1 MTAPARDSDSV
12 AAEGGARVGTATPTA
27 GTRVTR
33 ATRATRARR
42 RADAA
47 TTIAWAASRAGFD
60 LPVRVRAWDGSEA
73 GPDGP
78 PTAVLRSPLALRRAL
93 WAPGELGLARAY
105 VSGDLD
111 VEGDLTEGLRRA
123 FRAARPAQSAARGVG
138 SRPRVAGGWRRR
150 WGPGRWADVL
160 STAAVAASRLGMLG
174 PPPAP
179 PACEIRLSG
188 RAHSRARDQAVIAGH
203 YDLPVSFY
211 RLILDPAM
219 AYSCGYWTSDDP
231 GYGLADAQRDKLDLV
246 ADKLRLGPD
255 VSLLDLGC
263 GWGSLTVHAAQHRQ
277 ARVTSVTLSAEQ
289 GGYARERLRGL
300 GLADRAQV
308 LIQDYRDT
316 TGGPYDAIASLEMGE
331 HVGADGY
338 PAFCAA
344 LHGLLRPG
352 GRLLIQQMSR
362 GSNAPGGGAFIESY
376 VTADMHMRPV
386 GETVGLL
393 EEAGL
398 RGARRPGAARRTT
411 SARSG
416 PGSTTWSGTCPRSR
430 RSSARSA
437 PGCGGCTWPAARW
450 RSKRAG
456 WASTRSWRRGAND
469 ARAAMFGWTA
479 LVTGGA
485 LLALVA
491 VAFVDR
497 RQDRQAQ
504 RHGRRLG
511 RGDRGGGGGEL
522 PRVDRARRPRPPL
535 AAGGRGGALGRP
547 AGAGTWRPGRAAR
560 ARIRATVSCSAGRRA
575 TGTGTRC
582 ARSTCRSC

>member
-1 MTAPARDSDSV
+1 MTAPAKDRDNV
-12 AAEGGARVGTATPTA
+12 VAEGGARVGAAARAA
-27 GTRVTR
+27 G
-33 ATRATRARR
+33 TRARR

-47 TTIAWAASRAGFD
+47 TTIAWAAARAGFD

-73 GPDGP
+73 GPAGP
-78 PTAVLRSPLALRRAL
+78 PTAVLRSPRALRRAL

-123 FRAARPAQSAARGVG
+123 FRAARPAQSGRAWGGGASDGRATGGRVSRGRV
-138 SRPRVAGGWRRR
+138 SRGRVSRGRVSRGRGPGAWAG
-150 WGPGRWADVL
+150 WGPGRWADVV
-160 STAAVAASRLGMLG
+160 SAAAVAASRLGVLG

-179 PACEIRLSG
+179 PASEIRLSG
-188 RAHSRARDQAVIAGH
+188 RAHSRARDRAVIAGH

-219 AYSCGYWTSDDP
+219 AYSCGYWTGDGP

-246 ADKLRLGPD
+246 ADKLRLGPG

-277 ARVTSVTLSAEQ
+277 ARVSSVTLSAEQ
-289 GGYARERLRGL
+289 GGYTRERLRGL

-344 LHGLLRPG
+344 LHRLLRPG

-362 GSNAPGGGAFIESY
+362 GRNAPGGGAFIESY

-393 EEAGL
+393 EDAGL
-398 RGARRPGAARRTT
+398 EVLGVQALRPHYVRTIRAWLGNLEDNLPAVEAIIGRERARM
-411 SARSG
+411 
-416 PGSTTWSGTCPRSR
+416 
-430 RSSARSA
+430 
-437 PGCGGCTWPAARW
+437 W
-450 RSKRAG
+450 RLYLA
-456 WASTRSWRRGAND
+456 
-469 ARAAMFGWTA
+469 
-479 LVTGGA
+479 GGA
-485 LLALVA
+485 L
-491 VAFVDR
+491 AFEEGRMGVD
-497 RQDRQAQ
+497 QI
-504 RHGRRLG
+504 
-511 RGDRGGGGGEL
+511 
-522 PRVDRARRPRPPL
+522 L
-535 AAGGRGGALGRP
+535 AARP
-547 AGAGTWRPGRAAR
+547 E
-560 ARIRATVSCSAGRRA
+560 
-575 TGTGTRC
+575 
-582 ARSTCRSC
+582 

>member
-1 MTAPARDSDSV
+1 MTAPAKDRDSV
-12 AAEGGARVGTATPTA
+12 VAEGGARVGAAASAA
-27 GTRVTR
+27 G
-33 ATRATRARR
+33 TRARR

-73 GPDGP
+73 GPAGP
-78 PTAVLRSPLALRRAL
+78 LTAVLRSPRALRRAL

-123 FRAARPAQSAARGVG
+123 FRAARPAQSGRASGGGASGGRVLGGGASGGRVSRGREPG
-138 SRPRVAGGWRRR
+138 AWSGR
-150 WGPGRWADVL
+150 GPGRWADVL
-160 STAAVAASRLGMLG
+160 SVAAVAASRLGVFG

-246 ADKLRLGPD
+246 ADNLRLGPGI
-255 VSLLDLGC
+255 SLLDMGC

-277 ARVTSVTLSAEQ
+277 ARVSSVTLSAEQ
-289 GGYARERLRGL
+289 GGYTRERLRGL
-300 GLADRAQV
+300 GLANRAQV

-331 HVGADGY
+331 HDGADGY

-344 LHGLLRPG
+344 LHRLLRPG

-362 GSNAPGGGAFIESY
+362 GRNAPGGGAFIESY
-376 VTADMHMRPV
+376 VTADMHMQPV

-393 EEAGL
+393 EDAGL
-398 RGARRPGAARRTT
+398 EVLGVQALRPHYVRTIRAWLDNLEENLPTVEAIIGRERARM
-411 SARSG
+411 
-416 PGSTTWSGTCPRSR
+416 
-430 RSSARSA
+430 
-437 PGCGGCTWPAARW
+437 W
-450 RSKRAG
+450 RLYLA
-456 WASTRSWRRGAND
+456 
-469 ARAAMFGWTA
+469 
-479 LVTGGA
+479 GGA
-485 LLALVA
+485 L
-491 VAFVDR
+491 AFEEGRMGVD
-497 RQDRQAQ
+497 QI
-504 RHGRRLG
+504 
-511 RGDRGGGGGEL
+511 
-522 PRVDRARRPRPPL
+522 L
-535 AAGGRGGALGRP
+535 AARP
-547 AGAGTWRPGRAAR
+547 E
-560 ARIRATVSCSAGRRA
+560 
-575 TGTGTRC
+575 
-582 ARSTCRSC
+582 

>member
-1 MTAPARDSDSV
+1 MTAPAKDTDKAV
-12 AAEGGARVGTATPTA
+12 AEGGARVGAAAPA
-27 GTRVTR
+27 ASR
-33 ATRATRARR
+33 RARR

-47 TTIAWAASRAGFD
+47 TTIAWAASRAGFA

-73 GPDGP
+73 GPAGP
-78 PTAVLRSPLALRRAL
+78 PTAVLRSPRALRRAL

-123 FRAARPAQSAARGVG
+123 FRAARPAQSGPASGGGASGDRATRAQVSRGRG
-138 SRPRVAGGWRRR
+138 PGAWTG
-150 WGPGRWADVL
+150 WGPGRWADVV
-160 STAAVAASRLGMLG
+160 SAAAVAASRLGVFG

-188 RAHSRARDQAVIAGH
+188 RSHSRARDRAVIAGH

-219 AYSCGYWTSDDP
+219 AYSCGYWTGDGP

-246 ADKLRLGPD
+246 ADKLRLGPG

-277 ARVTSVTLSAEQ
+277 AQVSSVTLSAEQ
-289 GGYARERLRGL
+289 GGYTRERLRGL

-344 LHGLLRPG
+344 LRRLLRPG

-362 GSNAPGGGAFIESY
+362 GRNAPGGGAFIESY

-386 GETVGLL
+386 GETIGLL
-393 EEAGL
+393 EDAGL
-398 RGARRPGAARRTT
+398 EVLGVQALRPHYVRTIRAWLDNLDENLPAVEAIIGRERARM
-411 SARSG
+411 
-416 PGSTTWSGTCPRSR
+416 
-430 RSSARSA
+430 
-437 PGCGGCTWPAARW
+437 W
-450 RSKRAG
+450 RLYLA
-456 WASTRSWRRGAND
+456 
-469 ARAAMFGWTA
+469 
-479 LVTGGA
+479 GGA
-485 LLALVA
+485 L
-491 VAFVDR
+491 AFEEGRMGVD
-497 RQDRQAQ
+497 QI
-504 RHGRRLG
+504 
-511 RGDRGGGGGEL
+511 
-522 PRVDRARRPRPPL
+522 L
-535 AAGGRGGALGRP
+535 AARP
-547 AGAGTWRPGRAAR
+547 E
-560 ARIRATVSCSAGRRA
+560 
-575 TGTGTRC
+575 
-582 ARSTCRSC
+582 

>member
-1 MTAPARDSDSV
+1 MTAPAKDADNV
-12 AAEGGARVGTATPTA
+12 VAEGGARVGAAAPAA
-27 GTRVTR
+27 G
-33 ATRATRARR
+33 TRARR

-73 GPDGP
+73 GPAGP
-78 PTAVLRSPLALRRAL
+78 PTAVLRSPRALRRAL

-123 FRAARPAQSAARGVG
+123 FRAARPAQSGPASGGGASGRTPSAGRA
-138 SRPRVAGGWRRR
+138 SRAWSG
-150 WGPGRWADVL
+150 WGPGRWADVV
-160 STAAVAASRLGMLG
+160 SAAAVAASRLGVFG

-188 RAHSRARDQAVIAGH
+188 RVHSRARDQAVIAGH

-219 AYSCGYWTSDDP
+219 AYSCGYWTGDGP

-246 ADKLRLGPD
+246 AGKLRLGPG
-255 VSLLDLGC
+255 VSLLDMGC

-277 ARVTSVTLSAEQ
+277 ARVRSVTLSAEQ
-289 GGYARERLRGL
+289 GGYTRERLRGL
-300 GLADRAQV
+300 GLADRAEV

-344 LHGLLRPG
+344 LHRQLRPG

-362 GSNAPGGGAFIESY
+362 GRSAPGGGAFIESY

-393 EEAGL
+393 EDAGL
-398 RGARRPGAARRTT
+398 EVLGVQAMRPHYVRTIRAWLDNLEENLPAVEAIIGRERARM
-411 SARSG
+411 
-416 PGSTTWSGTCPRSR
+416 
-430 RSSARSA
+430 
-437 PGCGGCTWPAARW
+437 W
-450 RSKRAG
+450 RLYLA
-456 WASTRSWRRGAND
+456 
-469 ARAAMFGWTA
+469 
-479 LVTGGA
+479 GGA
-485 LLALVA
+485 L
-491 VAFVDR
+491 AFEEGRMGVD
-497 RQDRQAQ
+497 QI
-504 RHGRRLG
+504 
-511 RGDRGGGGGEL
+511 
-522 PRVDRARRPRPPL
+522 L
-535 AAGGRGGALGRP
+535 AARP
-547 AGAGTWRPGRAAR
+547 E
-560 ARIRATVSCSAGRRA
+560 
-575 TGTGTRC
+575 
-582 ARSTCRSC
+582 